1 MTDIRMELED
11 PFEFV
16 QSQNCYSIGGFG
28 EEAAVLERLSPN
40 MEIEGREIRL
50 GSRSMRPVE

>member
-1 MTDIRMELED
+1 MELED